1 MRSGAFFGGSRTA
14 LNEDGS
20 IGRAA
25 GCFACTTPGPTDSGG
40 HVALKS
46 TGGTW
51 QRGRPRSKAGA
62 TTWSARATGSR
73 PTRWNCPSAATQ
85 TERWACSP
93 GVALTTLIILLDI
106 GAHTAWQP
114 MPHKRAV
121 RYGLGYKPWRAGVA
135 ELQHFGW
142 LDLKAQPMAGAAR
155 VDHYLLHLN
164 AIRGDSHLKHGWAP
178 AWD

>member
-1 MRSGAFFGGSRTA
+1 MA
-14 LNEDGS
+14 E
-20 IGRAA
+20 RAA
-25 GCFACTTPGPTDSGG
+25 TLEGWGHNLVRTRDWFEADPVELPIGCYAN
-40 HVALKS
+40 
-46 TGGTW
+46 
-51 QRGRPRSKAGA
+51 GA
-62 TTWSARATGSR
+62 MGVLS
-73 PTRWNCPSAATQ
+73 
-85 TERWACSP
+85 